1 MASNSTSFLS
11 EVGARARQQEQ
22 HPKQNFEVI
31 SRATNLLAWRRLIAT
46 KSGRIG
52 LATAASKLGDQ
63 IVVLK
68 GCGTTMILRPCDDH
82 LKVIGE
88 CYVHGIVNGMVAQ
101 MVLAGNAKVTTINL
115 Q

>member
-1 MASNSTSFLS
+1 
-11 EVGARARQQEQ
+11 
-22 HPKQNFEVI
+22 
-31 SRATNLLAWRRLIAT
+31 
-46 KSGRIG
+46 
-52 LATAASKLGDQ
+52 
-63 IVVLK
+63 
-68 GCGTTMILRPCDDH
+68 MILRPYDDC